1 MTMSRGILPHLF
13 TIGNLFC
20 GFLAIH
26 YIVLGNF
33 VPAAWLIVLGAALDN
48 MDGKLARLMGKN
60 SHFGIEFDSLADVCT
75 FGMAP
80 ALMIYNSHLNNG
92 WELIFPFIYLMCG
105 ALRLARFNTLP
116 QGSGKKDF
124 FMGLPIPCAAII
136 LTQYVVFTEHAWEPE
151 HAVLMA
157 VALILFL
164 GALMISRLPFD
175 TMAGLRASTP
185 WARFKQF
192 YFLVTLALI
201 IYPSTSKEFFFPLTM
216 LYLLPGFYRR
226 VSSMFSDE
234 VTQHA

>member
-1 MTMSRGILPHLF
+1 MTMSRGIVPHLF

-26 YIVLGNF
+26 YIVGGNY
-33 VPAAWLIVLGAALDN
+33 VSAAWLIVVGAALDN
-48 MDGKLARLMGKN
+48 MDGKMARHLGKN

-80 ALMIYNSHLNNG
+80 ALMIYFSLLHAG
-92 WELIFPFIYLMCG
+92 WELVFPFLYLTCG
-105 ALRLARFNTLP
+105 ALRLARFNTMP
-116 QGSGKKDF
+116 QGLGKKEF
-124 FMGLPIPCAAII
+124 FTGLPIPCAAII

-164 GALMISRLPFD
+164 GTLMISRLPFD

-185 WARFKQF
+185 WGRFKQF

-201 IYPSTSKEFFFPLTM
+201 VYPSTSKEFFFPLTM
-216 LYLLPGFYRR
+216 LYLLPGFYRWA
-226 VSSMFSDE
+226 SSMLRDE

>member
-1 MTMSRGILPHLF
+1 MMMSRAVLPNLF

-26 YIVLGNF
+26 YIVAGNF

-48 MDGKLARLMGKN
+48 MDGKLARHLGKN

-80 ALMIYNSHLNNG
+80 ALMIYASHLHSG
-92 WELIFPFIYLMCG
+92 WELVFPFLYLACG

-116 QGSGKKDF
+116 QGVGKKEF
-124 FMGLPIPCAAII
+124 FTGLPIPCAAII
-136 LTQYVVFTEHAWEPE
+136 LTQYVVFTERAWETD
-151 HAVLMA
+151 HAVQFG

-164 GALMISRLPFD
+164 GALMVSRIPFD
-175 TMAGLRASTP
+175 TMAALRASTP
-185 WARFKQF
+185 WGRFKQF
-192 YFLVTLALI
+192 YFLLTLALI
-201 IYPSTSKEFFFPLTM
+201 LHPSTSKEFFFPLTM
-216 LYLLPGFYRR
+216 LYLLPGFYRWANGAL
-226 VSSMFSDE
+226 SDE